1 MLYTGHAE
9 KYRKEICKF
18 FESYFYLVVVVV
30 VVAITIFIFT
40 ITITI
45 FIFTITISVSSN
57 LFHKPKLCTRL
68 KVVS

>member
-30 VVAITIFIFT
+30 VVAITIFT

-45 FIFTITISVSSN
+45 FIFTIAISVSSN
-57 LFHKPKLCTRL
+57 LLHKPKLCTRL